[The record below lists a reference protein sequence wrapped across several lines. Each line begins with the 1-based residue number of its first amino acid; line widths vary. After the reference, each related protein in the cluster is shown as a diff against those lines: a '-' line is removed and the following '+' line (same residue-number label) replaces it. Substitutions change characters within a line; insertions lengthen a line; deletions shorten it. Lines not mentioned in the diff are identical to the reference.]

1 VVKQRDDGIFHRA
14 QVRYVT
20 KLRFMVGLA
29 QRTIEMIGSAGS
41 PPVQISMGVLA
52 ARDALRRWWVLA
64 AVVAAQFM
72 FVVDAFIVNVA
83 LPTIAVDL
91 CASAA
96 QIEAV
101 IAVYLIGYATL
112 VITGGRLGDIYGA
125 KRVFVLGILSFT
137 LASLWCG
144 LAQSGPEL
152 IIARL
157 AQGATAALMVPQVLA
172 TIHVLF
178 SDASRARAFAIY
190 GVVLGL
196 GGAAGFLG
204 GGALVWLDV
213 AGLGWRSVFFVNVPI
228 GLAITAAALGFMPHV
243 PRRAG
248 VQLDVV
254 GAGMLFAGLLC
265 LVGPLLFGR
274 EFHWGPWVWT
284 PMLLGVGIVVGF
296 LRLERAVAQ
305 KGGLP
310 LVDLTL
316 LSDRAFVRGLVA
328 AFCFF
333 FANLSFYLIITLFLQ
348 NGLGLNPLDASYAVL
363 PLALAFVVAAR
374 QSAARVAKIGL
385 KVLTDG
391 CALQLA
397 GLAGT
402 VALVTVV
409 GKPSL
414 WLLMLPLAVF
424 GYGQGFVMA
433 PLPGA
438 VLSSVPKSNA
448 GSASGLY
455 GTVQQIANAVGVAVV
470 GALFFALNAAGS
482 EGIALSVSLALLA
495 AAILTCVALVARM
508 QRTRTA

>member
-1 VVKQRDDGIFHRA
+1 MSHAISLDQA
-14 QVRYVT
+14 
-20 KLRFMVGLA
+20 A
-29 QRTIEMIGSAGS
+29 
-41 PPVQISMGVLA
+41 VQPTNTSQ
-52 ARDALRRWWVLA
+52 RWWALA

-91 CASAA
+91 RASAA

-112 VITGGRLGDIYGA
+112 VIIGGRLGDICGA
-125 KRVFVLGILSFT
+125 KRVFVLGILGFT

-178 SDASRARAFAIY
+178 SDRSRARAFAIY

-196 GGAAGFLG
+196 GGAAGFLV
-204 GGALVWLDV
+204 GGALIWLNV
-213 AGLGWRSVFFVNVPI
+213 AGLGWRSVFFVNVPV
-228 GLAITAAALGFMPHV
+228 GLAITAGALVFMPHV
-243 PRRAG
+243 PRRPG

-254 GAGMLFAGLLC
+254 GAGVLFAGLLC
-265 LVGPLLFGR
+265 LIGPLLFGP
-274 EFHWGPWVWT
+274 ELHWGPWVWAT
-284 PMLLGVGIVVGF
+284 MLLGAAIIAGF
-296 LRLERAVAQ
+296 LRLERAVA
-305 KGGLP
+305 KNGGLP

-316 LSDRAFVRGLVA
+316 LSDRAFMRGLVA
-328 AFCFF
+328 TFCFF

-348 NGLGLNPLDASYAVL
+348 NGLGLNSLNASYAVL
-363 PLALAFVVAAR
+363 PLALAFVIAAR
-374 QSAARVAKIGL
+374 RSATRVTKVGL

-402 VALVTVV
+402 VAVVTVV
-409 GKPSL
+409 GTPSL
-414 WLLMLPLAVF
+414 WLLTLPLAVF

-433 PLPGA
+433 QLSCA
-438 VLSSVPKSNA
+438 VLATVPKSNA

-470 GALFFALNAAGS
+470 GALYFALNVAGS
-482 EGIALSVSLALLA
+482 ERMALSVSLCLLV
-495 AAILTCVALVARM
+495 AAILTCAAFVARM
-508 QRTRTA
+508 RRVRAI

>member
-1 VVKQRDDGIFHRA
+1 
-14 QVRYVT
+14 
-20 KLRFMVGLA
+20 M
-29 QRTIEMIGSAGS
+29 
-41 PPVQISMGVLA
+41 
-52 ARDALRRWWVLA
+52 VLA

-91 CASAA
+91 RASAA
-96 QIEAV
+96 QIQAI
-101 IAVYLIGYATL
+101 IAVNLIGYATL

-125 KRVFVLGILSFT
+125 KRVFVLGVLGFT

-144 LAQSGPEL
+144 LARSGPEL

-178 SDASRARAFAIY
+178 SDASRGRAFAIY

-196 GGAAGFLG
+196 GGAAGFLA

-228 GLAITAAALGFMPHV
+228 GLAIAAAALGLMPHV

-284 PMLLGVGIVVGF
+284 TMLLGVGIVVGF

-305 KGGLP
+305 NGGLP

-374 QSAARVAKIGL
+374 QSAARVTKVGL

-409 GKPSL
+409 EKPSL
-414 WLLMLPLAVF
+414 WLLILPLAVF
-424 GYGQGFVMA
+424 GYGQGLVMA
-433 PLPGA
+433 PLSGA
-438 VLSSVPKSNA
+438 VLSSVAKSNA

-470 GALFFALNAAGS
+470 GALFFALNAASS
-482 EGIALSVSLALLA
+482 ERIALSVSFALLA
-495 AAILTCVALVARM
+495 AAILTCAAFVARM
-508 QRTRTA
+508 RRTRTA

>member
-1 VVKQRDDGIFHRA
+1 MSQAISLDQA
-14 QVRYVT
+14 AVR
-20 KLRFMVGLA
+20 
-29 QRTIEMIGSAGS
+29 RTNAS
-41 PPVQISMGVLA
+41 Q
-52 ARDALRRWWVLA
+52 RWWALA

-91 CASAA
+91 GASAV

-125 KRVFVLGILSFT
+125 KRAFVLGILGFT

-144 LAQSGPEL
+144 LAQTGPEL

-172 TIHVLF
+172 TIHILF
-178 SDASRARAFAIY
+178 SDGSRAQAFAIY

-196 GGAAGFLG
+196 GGAAGFLV
-204 GGALVWLDV
+204 GGALVWLNV
-213 AGLGWRSVFFVNVPI
+213 AGLGWRSVFFVNVPV
-228 GLAITAAALGFMPHV
+228 GLAITAAALGFMPQV
-243 PRRAG
+243 PRRPA
-248 VQLDVV
+248 VQLDVM
-254 GAGMLFAGLLC
+254 GAGVLFAGLLC
-265 LVGPLLFGR
+265 LIGPLLFGR
-274 EFHWGPWVWT
+274 ELDWGAWIWATILV
-284 PMLLGVGIVVGF
+284 GVAVLVGF
-296 LRLERAVAQ
+296 LKLESTVAQ
-305 KGGLP
+305 RGGLP

-316 LSDRAFVRGLVA
+316 LSDRAFMRGLLA

-348 NGLGLNPLDASYAVL
+348 NGLGLNPLEASYAVL
-363 PLALAFVVAAR
+363 PLALAFMIAAR
-374 QSAARVAKIGL
+374 QSATRVAKVGL

-397 GLAGT
+397 GLAGI

-409 GKPSL
+409 RTPSL
-414 WLLMLPLAVF
+414 WLLMVPLAVF

-433 PLPGA
+433 PLSGA
-438 VLSSVPKSNA
+438 VLSTVPKSNA

-470 GALFFALNAAGS
+470 GALFFALNAAGL
-482 EGIALSVSLALLA
+482 ERMALSVSLGLLA
-495 AAILTCVALVARM
+495 AAILTCAAFVACMRRAH
-508 QRTRTA
+508 AN

>member
-1 VVKQRDDGIFHRA
+1 MLPGTPAQSCDGVDGNEQPSPVHRISRPCRRGHASRGGPQRRLRPASRSKDHAIPLDRPAVRA
-14 QVRYVT
+14 T
-20 KLRFMVGLA
+20 
-29 QRTIEMIGSAGS
+29 
-41 PPVQISMGVLA
+41 
-52 ARDALRRWWVLA
+52 DASQRWWVLA

-91 CASAA
+91 RASAA
-96 QIEAV
+96 QIQAV
-101 IAVYLIGYATL
+101 IAVNLIGYATL

-125 KRVFVLGILSFT
+125 KRVFVLGVLGFT

-144 LAQSGPEL
+144 LARSGPEL

-178 SDASRARAFAIY
+178 SDASRGRAFAIY

-196 GGAAGFLG
+196 GGAAGFLA

-228 GLAITAAALGFMPHV
+228 GFVITAAALGLMPHV

-248 VQLDVV
+248 VQLDGV
-254 GAGMLFAGLLC
+254 GAGMLFADC
-265 LVGPLLFGR
+265 CASSARSFSVAR
-274 EFHWGPWVWT
+274 
-284 PMLLGVGIVVGF
+284 LLGLGIVVGF

-348 NGLGLNPLDASYAVL
+348 NGLGLNPLEASYAVL

-374 QSAARVAKIGL
+374 RSAARMTKVGL
-385 KVLTDG
+385 KVLSDG

-409 GKPSL
+409 EKPSL

-433 PLPGA
+433 PLSGA

-470 GALFFALNAAGS
+470 GALFFALDAPGS
-482 EGIALSVSLALLA
+482 ERIALSGSLALLA
-495 AAILTCVALVARM
+495 AAILTCAAFAARM
-508 QRTRTA
+508 RRTRTA